1 MNKSVNTE
9 IDDILKTGTIALTI
23 DTFKAM
29 VDSEGA
35 MIIDTRHQTSFTKEH
50 IPGSIFFGID
60 GGFAPW
66 VGALVSD
73 INQPIIIVADEG
85 REEEVVTRLSR
96 IGYDNSLGYL
106 KGGIAAWKEAGLET
120 TSIISLQP
128 SEIVELV
135 NAEKSNLVDI
145 RKPSEFLS
153 EHVEEAVNAPLDVI
167 NDQMDDLSKDI
178 TYHIHCAG
186 GYRSVIYISI
196 MKSRGYHNLI
206 DVAGGYGLIKGTEG
220 FHLSE
225 YVCPTTL

>member
-1 MNKSVNTE
+1 
-9 IDDILKTGTIALTI
+9 
-23 DTFKAM
+23 
-29 VDSEGA
+29 
-35 MIIDTRHQTSFTKEH
+35 MITR
-50 IPGSIFFGID
+50 
-60 GGFAPW
+60 
-66 VGALVSD
+66 
-73 INQPIIIVADEG
+73 
-85 REEEVVTRLSR
+85 
-96 IGYDNSLGYL
+96 LGYL
-106 KGGIAAWKEAGLET
+106 KGGIAAWKEAGLDT

-206 DVAGGYGLIKGTEG
+206 DVAGGYGLIRETEG